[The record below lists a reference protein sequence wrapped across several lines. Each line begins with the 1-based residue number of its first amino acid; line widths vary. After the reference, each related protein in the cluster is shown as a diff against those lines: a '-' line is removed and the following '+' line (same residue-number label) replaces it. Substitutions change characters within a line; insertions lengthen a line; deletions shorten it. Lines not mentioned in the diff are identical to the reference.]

1 MVSDHFMRLRL
12 SSGRTYQ
19 SENVWADY
27 CPDCTVSSDEWKRRA
42 FSEARKCS
50 PRENVDAGLDFHDL
64 VIFAHIMGLCLMRT

>member
-19 SENVWADY
+19 SENAWADY
-27 CPDCTVSSDEWKRRA
+27 SLDCTVSSDEGKRRA

-50 PRENVDAGLDFHDL
+50 PRENVDAWTRL
-64 VIFAHIMGLCLMRT
+64 